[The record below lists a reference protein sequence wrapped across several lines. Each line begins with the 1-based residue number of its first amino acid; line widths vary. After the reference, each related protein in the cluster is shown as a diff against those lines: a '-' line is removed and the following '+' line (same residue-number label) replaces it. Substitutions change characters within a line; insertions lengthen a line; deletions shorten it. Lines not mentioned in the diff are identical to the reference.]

1 MYLCTTREVH
11 RCTNRECTTHALKSG
26 PVHKSRSAPLHISRM
41 YQTQIKKCTC
51 AQIKKCTAAQIET
64 VPDTNQEGHLRAN
77 QEVYLCTN
85 REVCQVGRVLHAADW
100 SEPQNTFPAVMQRPN
115 IYINFKTE
123 PIQIQ
128 QDVKCAEPSQA
139 SSVNMSHANAH
150 IAACAKCI
158 TLSAKCVTPMRLE
171 SAGNH

>member
-26 PVHKSRSAPLHISRM
+26 PVHKSRSAPLHISKM

-64 VPDTNQEGHLRAN
+64 VPDTNQEVHLRTN

-115 IYINFKTE
+115 IYINFQNRTNTNPTRCE
-123 PIQIQ
+123 VRRTISGLQREHVTRQ
-128 QDVKCAEPSQA
+128 RTYSCVCQMYHVVSQ
-139 SSVNMSHANAH
+139 
-150 IAACAKCI
+150 
-158 TLSAKCVTPMRLE
+158 MRHTHE
-171 SAGNH
+171 T